1 MEQFTYPGLGP
12 AVANPWAFLQQQP
25 GLQQQLAQQPQF
37 PTTGAAQSLG
47 APAGGGGTQ
56 AMAMLPG
63 LMQQHMQ
70 QQQQQHV
77 GAWGGM
83 QGCQL
88 PANFMPNGLSMP
100 DGARATGFP
109 AHSTGALQLG
119 GSGQLGAYG
128 AIRGQGGLPFGAAQH
143 PQEQRP
149 GHQRQAL
156 LQQQAY
162 GGGLHPA
169 LQQAQAPMLSLHGG
183 GVPAGFMPQ
192 PHFGGGSGGGSTMVP
207 SAMVQSGL
215 PDAAPPPGS
224 KAGGA
229 RAGSSPL
236 KRQPAER
243 QEVTAL
249 MPPLWHWLAGG
260 RCTVAPDPASRHDL
274 CHVPASLA
282 GVSNGRRR

>member
-12 AVANPWAFLQQQP
+12 AAANPWAFLQQQP

-37 PTTGAAQSLG
+37 PTTGAAASLDT
-47 APAGGGGTQ
+47 PAGGGSQ
-56 AMAMLPG
+56 AMAMLPS
-63 LMQQHMQ
+63 LMQQQ

-83 QGCQL
+83 QGFQL

-100 DGARATGFP
+100 DGGGARASGYP
-109 AHSTGALQLG
+109 AQSAGALQLG
-119 GSGQLGAYG
+119 GNGQLGAYG

-143 PQEQRP
+143 SQEQRP
-149 GHQRQAL
+149 GQQPQAM
-156 LQQQAY
+156 LQQQAF
-162 GGGLHPA
+162 GGQLHSA
-169 LQQAQAPMLSLHGG
+169 LQQGQAPLLSLHGG

-192 PHFGGGSGGGSTMVP
+192 PHFGGGGGGGSTMVP

-215 PDAAPPPGS
+215 PEAAPPPGN

-243 QEVTAL
+243 QEVLPSDTAAL
-249 MPPLWHWLAGG
+249 TLHCWGTFMQQCPHP
-260 RCTVAPDPASRHDL
+260 
-274 CHVPASLA
+274 
-282 GVSNGRRR
+282 